1 VKHRQVIRVRRQA
14 LLSTPVPTSAFVT
27 PTSAIVTGVIGTPQI
42 MTRSPTIFTVTPTA
56 TRVIPSPT
64 QTASPYSTPVPTI
77 PPENTAPEL
86 INPIGNITAEID
98 VPFIF
103 YIPPDTFNDKED
115 GGTPNLQLDIYD
127 PNGNPL
133 PPDFWLKLDQNS
145 QVLRGTPNVLS
156 VDRIG
161 LIVTDTKKWKSNLH
175 VVTIS
180 VVSKNEPPYLYNH
193 LDVLRLYVGQPLNF
207 KLFHDQF
214 HDKEDG
220 ATPYLSLEMRTADD
234 EAIDSLSWVAFD
246 KKSQTIWALPRE
258 ENIGR
263 IEFMMIAYDSGR
275 KKSIDAF
282 QFEIYPAPVKSNHTF
297 GLELDADYEQFKKS
311 VATRVKLCIE
321 IGNYFRSHFN
331 TSYKDIRVER
341 YSKGSVILQWNFAN
355 IATNIT
361 GALHYKNK
369 YVVPG
374 TEDEPVSEF
383 KNRIDKSCPVSDCS
397 VTKVW
402 VEIREPESTTPD
414 PNVVGRVDDDDDGTW
429 WEYTIIPAFV
439 VAAIIFIIG
448 LIIIICIRCRR
459 QSKLDKNEQVVFV
472 QRKKPAVFREEYP
485 LREAY
490 GNQPLMTP
498 NEKAPLPPPAYPRSS
513 TPTEDPSERLLIDSS
528 PSYQPPFESAHD
540 TPGNSRPPVASYRLP
555 PPYVAP

>member
-1 VKHRQVIRVRRQA
+1 
-14 LLSTPVPTSAFVT
+14 
-27 PTSAIVTGVIGTPQI
+27 
-42 MTRSPTIFTVTPTA
+42 
-56 TRVIPSPT
+56 
-64 QTASPYSTPVPTI
+64 
-77 PPENTAPEL
+77 
-86 INPIGNITAEID
+86 
-98 VPFIF
+98 
-103 YIPPDTFNDKED
+103 
-115 GGTPNLQLDIYD
+115 
-127 PNGNPL
+127 
-133 PPDFWLKLDQNS
+133 
-145 QVLRGTPNVLS
+145 
-156 VDRIG
+156 
-161 LIVTDTKKWKSNLH
+161 
-175 VVTIS
+175 
-180 VVSKNEPPYLYNH
+180 
-193 LDVLRLYVGQPLNF
+193 
-207 KLFHDQF
+207 
-214 HDKEDG
+214 
-220 ATPYLSLEMRTADD
+220 
-234 EAIDSLSWVAFD
+234 
-246 KKSQTIWALPRE
+246 
-258 ENIGR
+258 
-263 IEFMMIAYDSGR
+263 MMIAYDSGR